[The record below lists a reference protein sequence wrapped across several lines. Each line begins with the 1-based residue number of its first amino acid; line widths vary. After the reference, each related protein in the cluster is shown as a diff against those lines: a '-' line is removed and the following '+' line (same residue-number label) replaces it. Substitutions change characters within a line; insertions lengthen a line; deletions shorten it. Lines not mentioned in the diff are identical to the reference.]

1 MFFPRYLPSGARCAG
16 RGGEAA
22 EPVHAGPPG
31 VGNHLIAVS
40 DPCRHSA
47 RGEIRDPKPDGAS
60 PEPLKGQD
68 CRSRARRG
76 PSEIS
81 IPWDPSPGPAGSMG
95 CRRERPQIPKPPG
108 AREPRARKGSVE
120 THVSETQVHG
130 RLAAWAAGG
139 NGREFRSPLEQG
151 SPGRGRVPSRLM
163 SPNPKSVAGRQQP
176 ICTDDFSCLLFLA
189 CAESARRGLFSAG
202 RNCLR

>member
-40 DPCRHSA
+40 DPCRRSA

-60 PEPLKGQD
+60 LEPLRGQD

-95 CRRERPQIPKPPG
+95 CRYGREFRSPLEQGSPG
-108 AREPRARKGSVE
+108 RGGVPSRLMSPG
-120 THVSETQVHG
+120 TQVHG

-139 NGREFRSPLEQG
+139 NGREFRSPLEQV
-151 SPGRGRVPSRLM
+151 SPPTPPSL
-163 SPNPKSVAGRQQP
+163 SVYRTS
-176 ICTDDFSCLLFLA
+176 TD
-189 CAESARRGLFSAG
+189 E
-202 RNCLR
+202 